1 MAEVLV
7 TLKVMPSDAEADPEA
22 IIEEIKKLRSAQ
34 LNRVEKVPIAFGLV
48 SLNASFV
55 VEDAEGGATAI
66 EKEVKNIQGVG
77 SVEVVEV
84 TRLL

>member
-7 TLKVMPSDAEADPEA
+7 TLKVMPADAEADPEA
-22 IIEEIKKLRSAQ
+22 IVGEIKKLRSAR
-34 LNRVEKVPIAFGLV
+34 LNKVEMVPIAFGLV
-48 SLNASFV
+48 SLHASFV

-66 EKEVKNIQGVG
+66 EEEVRSIPGVG